1 MMFRKPKGLDCRLS
15 LSAAASRTGT
25 PAESSEVGPRNG
37 GRPVQPGQATITAT
51 DATLGRL
58 DEAVAALEPY
68 MQEAVIPAGRV
79 VNPLL
84 DVWDAAHRID
94 PAVSSPVEQLLTAL
108 VERTSV
114 TPKELISTVDEVR
127 IAALQASV
135 LVYAVV
141 LV

>member
-1 MMFRKPKGLDCRLS
+1 M
-15 LSAAASRTGT
+15 
-25 PAESSEVGPRNG
+25 
-37 GRPVQPGQATITAT
+37 
-51 DATLGRL
+51 
-58 DEAVAALEPY
+58 
-68 MQEAVIPAGRV
+68 
-79 VNPLL
+79 
-84 DVWDAAHRID
+84 
-94 PAVSSPVEQLLTAL
+94 EQLLTAL